1 MTRCLPL
8 ASLLAAFFVLAC
20 ASVAFAQETRYPE
33 ILDAKPMFKA
43 GPNHTELA
51 PLAPATTLTQWN
63 GTFKDL
69 HGLTVQCIME
79 GTDPATTNS
88 SSTTP
93 VHIITIKMLYGPT
106 SANCSLDPK
115 NHVLSNCRTPATN

>member
-8 ASLLAAFFVLAC
+8 ASLLAAFLVLAC

-69 HGLTVQCIME
+69 HGLTVKYTMV
-79 GTDPATTNS
+79 GTNPATTNI

-93 VHIITIKMLYGPT
+93 VYIIPIKMVDAARNGNRT
-106 SANCSLDPK
+106 SDPK
-115 NHVLSNCRTPATN
+115 NHLLINGRTMGH

>member
-1 MTRCLPL
+1 MTRCFPL

-63 GTFKDL
+63 RSFKDL
-69 HGLTVQCIME
+69 HGLTVKYTMM
-79 GTDPATTNS
+79 GTNPATTNI

-93 VHIITIKMLYGPT
+93 GYITPIKMVHVSTNGNRT
-106 SANCSLDPK
+106 VDPK
-115 NHVLSNCRTPATN
+115 N